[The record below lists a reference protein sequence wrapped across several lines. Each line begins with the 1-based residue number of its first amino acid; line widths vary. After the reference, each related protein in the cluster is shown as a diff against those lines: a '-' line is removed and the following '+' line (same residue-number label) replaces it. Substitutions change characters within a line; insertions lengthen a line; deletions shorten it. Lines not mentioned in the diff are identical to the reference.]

1 MPNAPPISSRIL
13 QCSYKNKGEG
23 GQEEINKQRS
33 SSDDQRNQSG
43 GKMVF
48 CDIPIRAWFLQQ
60 GKMEVGE

>member
-33 SSDDQRNQSG
+33 LDNQRNQSG

-48 CDIPIRAWFLQQ
+48 CHIPIWAWFLQQ